1 VNEDIYIVTGASRGI
16 GAALYHELSKEKAHR
31 VLGVARSN
39 PGGLESFLTLDLTE
53 LSKHDAIT
61 SWLSE
66 HLSNA
71 RSVTLINNAG
81 VVDPI
86 GMVGALDASS
96 IQQAVTLNV
105 TAPIALSNAFVN
117 ALKISNIPKKILNIS
132 SGASTSAIAGWA
144 TYCATK
150 AALDQFTRVMHVE
163 QQKAQ
168 FPVRVMAV
176 APGIIDT
183 DMQKTIRASE
193 DEAFPDVLRFR
204 ELKQTGQLQSPE
216 DTARGLISLLQSPS
230 FGAQA
235 VGRL

>member
-1 VNEDIYIVTGASRGI
+1 MAENIYIITGASRGI
-16 GAALYHELSKEKAHR
+16 GAALYRQLHAREGNR

-39 PGGLESFLTLDLTE
+39 PANLQSFLTLDLTE

-61 SWLSE
+61 SWLSD

-81 VVDPI
+81 LVEPI
-86 GMVGALDASS
+86 GKVGSLEADV
-96 IQQAVTLNV
+96 IQQAVMLNV
-105 TAPIALSNAFVN
+105 AAPIALSNAVL
-117 ALKISNIPKKILNIS
+117 ACLKDVDIPKKILNIS

-150 AALDQFTRVMHVE
+150 AALDQFTRVVHLE
-163 QQKAQ
+163 QQQARY
-168 FPVRVMAV
+168 PAHIVAV
-176 APGIIDT
+176 SPGVIDT

-193 DEAFPDVLRFR
+193 HDAFPDVLRFR

-216 DTARGLISLLQSPS
+216 DTARGLIALLQSPS